1 LGLSGEVEHMLMLT
15 EDAAATIR
23 SLMDRHEMPAGCGLR
38 VAGAADGGDGLAIS
52 ATDAPEEG
60 DAVVESDGARVFV
73 DPGVAPRLEDK
84 VLDAG
89 TGDDGRIHFRLLTT

>member
-1 LGLSGEVEHMLMLT
+1 MLTLT

-23 SLMDRHEMPAGCGLR
+23 SLMNRHEMPEGCGLR
-38 VAGAADGGDGLAIS
+38 VAGASDGDGLAIS

-60 DAVVESDGARVFV
+60 DAVVESEGARVFV
-73 DPGVAPRLEDK
+73 DPGIAPRLDDK

-89 TGDDGRIHFRLLTT
+89 TGDDGRIHFRLLTS